1 MICQGKGILA
11 IWHDL
16 DPAGEAD
23 FREWHTRQ
31 HMPERLSVPGFLRG
45 CRYIAVKG
53 TPQLFNFYQTER
65 PETLTSAAY
74 VERLNN
80 PTPWTQQVVP
90 YFRNI
95 NRSAGRVLA
104 SMGAG
109 EGGAIATLR
118 IKPREEAREQLSN
131 WLQTEGLTL
140 TLRQAA
146 IAAVH
151 LWSADPAASLIETA
165 ESRARVGATA
175 VADLTVAIEGNDAE
189 FVEAAANWL
198 QQQAA
203 FSEALQSLAE
213 LGVYRL
219 QHRIGA

>member
-151 LWSADPAASLIETA
+151 LWSADPTAGRTHSDRPPTVGQIQNLPATHLFPELCLSHVRRQAICGARET
-165 ESRARVGATA
+165 GITA
-175 VADLTVAIEGNDAE
+175 CLW
-189 FVEAAANWL
+189 FL
-198 QQQAA
+198 
-203 FSEALQSLAE
+203 
-213 LGVYRL
+213 
-219 QHRIGA
+219 

>member
-118 IKPREEAREQLSN
+118 IKPREEAR
-131 WLQTEGLTL
+131 
-140 TLRQAA
+140 
-146 IAAVH
+146 
-151 LWSADPAASLIETA
+151 
-165 ESRARVGATA
+165 
-175 VADLTVAIEGNDAE
+175 
-189 FVEAAANWL
+189 
-198 QQQAA
+198 
-203 FSEALQSLAE
+203 
-213 LGVYRL
+213 
-219 QHRIGA
+219 